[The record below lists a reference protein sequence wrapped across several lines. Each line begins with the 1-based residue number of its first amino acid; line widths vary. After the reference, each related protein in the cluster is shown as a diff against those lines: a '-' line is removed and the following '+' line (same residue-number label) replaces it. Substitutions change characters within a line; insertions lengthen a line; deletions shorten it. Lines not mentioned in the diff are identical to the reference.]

1 TNTCAP
7 GCKADGSNCAS
18 GVCTL
23 DHDCKNCI
31 NDDECSAGH
40 VCGGGV
46 CAAACTTAQE
56 GTSNGCTGDLTC
68 CSAHCVDTQTD
79 STHCGACGT
88 ACENS
93 QFCGVTACADSG
105 SAGAGGATGDSC
117 VICHDTVIANVCAI
131 TKVIVI
137 SDTGDPGS
145 TPPPKNS
152 TNGNL
157 VPAQTIGTALNAD
170 CPSQPTVT
178 VERQDTPDALNI
190 TTGHPVSGGG
200 TLLLVAGG
208 PFFQN
213 LENYFEQSASPLYV
227 TNDGTTNEFLDR
239 MANVVAS
246 DPISIAGD
254 PDHLSHDKFII
265 QFMRDA
271 SSGSLVL
278 NAQGFWQS
286 GTTAAAFEVA
296 NVILPNLSTYTKD
309 WYAFSWTDDASADKL
324 PQASEITQIAAAP

>member
-1 TNTCAP
+1 
-7 GCKADGSNCAS
+7 
-18 GVCTL
+18 
-23 DHDCKNCI
+23 
-31 NDDECSAGH
+31 
-40 VCGGGV
+40 
-46 CAAACTTAQE
+46 
-56 GTSNGCTGDLTC
+56 
-68 CSAHCVDTQTD
+68 
-79 STHCGACGT
+79 
-88 ACENS
+88 
-93 QFCGVTACADSG
+93 
-105 SAGAGGATGDSC
+105 
-117 VICHDTVIANVCAI
+117 
-131 TKVIVI
+131 
-137 SDTGDPGS
+137 
-145 TPPPKNS
+145 
-152 TNGNL
+152 
-157 VPAQTIGTALNAD
+157 
-170 CPSQPTVT
+170 
-178 VERQDTPDALNI
+178 
-190 TTGHPVSGGG
+190 VSGGG